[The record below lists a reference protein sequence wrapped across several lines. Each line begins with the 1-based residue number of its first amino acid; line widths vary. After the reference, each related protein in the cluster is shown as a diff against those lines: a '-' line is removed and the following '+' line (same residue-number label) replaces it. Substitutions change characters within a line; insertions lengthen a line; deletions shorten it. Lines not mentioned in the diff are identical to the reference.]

1 MGFWETEERLSEK
14 GYYNRGLAEWQA
26 SRTGTSDFSTRW
38 VELFVQGMI
47 MAAVSR
53 VASIDIYR
61 GMVMFLMLAE
71 VLQLPKLRQVFSG
84 DNTIGQIA
92 EWIRFHTSHVA
103 WAGCSLHDLIQPS
116 FSFLVGTAM
125 SFSLASR
132 IARGDSRWQ
141 LFRHAILRSVI
152 LVFLGI
158 FLRSLG
164 KPSTNFTFDDTL
176 TQIGLG
182 YWALFLI
189 SLLPTRGVLIALAA
203 ILIGTWGIFVLY
215 PAPAA
220 DFPYSQVGVPES
232 WSEFYRE
239 GFSVHFNKNS
249 NAAWAFD
256 RWWMNLFPR
265 EKPFE
270 YSGGGYAT
278 LSFIPTLATMVLG
291 LLAGRLL
298 QSPLPFARK
307 NLVFACTG
315 AGLMATAWLLDWTLV
330 CPIVKRI
337 WTPAWTLWSGG
348 ICLLWLGALHW
359 IADQK
364 GIQRWAFPFIVIG
377 ANSIVAYVLS
387 WTLEK
392 PTHDAFLRH
401 FGSWL
406 QTLSELIQSILGAG
420 KEQVPMIQELLL
432 GGCTLIV
439 FWLILYWLYTKRVFV
454 KI

>member
-1 MGFWETEERLSEK
+1 MTTAG
-14 GYYNRGLAEWQA
+14 
-26 SRTGTSDFSTRW
+26 
-38 VELFVQGMI
+38 
-47 MAAVSR
+47 R

-71 VLQLPKLRQVFSG
+71 VLNLPKLRQVFSE
-84 DNTIGQIA
+84 DTTLGQLA

-116 FSFLVGTAM
+116 FSFLVGTSMAY
-125 SFSLASR
+125 SLTNR

-141 LFRHAILRSVI
+141 LFRHAILRSLI

-164 KPSTNFTFDDTL
+164 KPNTNFTFDDTL

-189 SLLPTRGVLIALAA
+189 SLLSARWVVVA
-203 ILIGTWGIFVLY
+203 LIGILVGYWGIFVLY
-215 PAPAA
+215 PAPSSE
-220 DFPYSQVGVPES
+220 FPYTQVGVPES
-232 WSEFYRE
+232 WNEFYRE
-239 GFSVHFNKNS
+239 GFAVHFNKNS

-278 LSFIPTLATMVLG
+278 LSFIPTLGTMVLG
-291 LLAGRLL
+291 LLGGRLL
-298 QSPLPFARK
+298 QSDNSETRK
-307 NLVFACTG
+307 NLMFVASG
-315 AGLMATAWLLDWTLV
+315 LALMATAWLLDWSLL

-348 ICLLWLGALHW
+348 ICLLWLVALHW

-364 GIQRWAFPFIVIG
+364 GWARWSFPFVVIG
-377 ANSIVAYVLS
+377 SNSIVAYVLS

-392 PTHDAFLRH
+392 PTHDALLRH
-401 FGSWL
+401 FGSAFES
-406 QTLSELIQSILGAG
+406 LSQAIQGVIGA
-420 KEQVPMIQELLL
+420 KAEQAPMIQELLL
-432 GGCTLIV
+432 GCCTLVV
-439 FWLILYWLYTKRVFV
+439 FWLILLWLYRRKVFV
-454 KI
+454 RI